1 MPMKDRLKCY
11 MSLGSLSNQAIK
23 KTLYS
28 ASFNLGRRQEF
39 ENACSWL
46 HSDEWKSKDWLIWA
60 FISSQ
65 EESCGPHNK
74 QSQISGSIRSVI
86 CVTKRAW
93 LIYRVVWQITAIR
106 HKISPNDSRWE
117 AINQPNERA
126 QWHKCHY
133 VDSGASFKLLTAG
146 YSYRSAISQMLG
158 GASKYRFRLTSVKGR
173 SWIPCTL
180 LLDRQKE
187 TKIRKGC

>member
-1 MPMKDRLKCY
+1 MDVHPKQKANHDDWLFLSLYWQPKDFQYIYDNSCRGCVIQWYEFLTDCQYRIPRKLLNKTLLGIFMPVKDRLKCY

-126 QWHKCHY
+126 Q
-133 VDSGASFKLLTAG
+133 
-146 YSYRSAISQMLG
+146 
-158 GASKYRFRLTSVKGR
+158 
-173 SWIPCTL
+173 
-180 LLDRQKE
+180 
-187 TKIRKGC
+187 